1 MAETN
6 FHSTRRGS
14 KFYDFDIPKLTEQ
27 LERIANALEG
37 KNKIEEKRLV
47 LEQKKLNRRLRI
59 KESKDARIT
68 GSSEDSYESA

>member
-1 MAETN
+1 MATD
-6 FHSTRRGS
+6 FPSTRRGA

-47 LEQKKLNRRLRI
+47 LEQKKLL
-59 KESKDARIT
+59 KESKDAGIT
-68 GSSEDSYESA
+68 RSSENSDESTSENA

>member
-1 MAETN
+1 MATD
-6 FHSTRRGS
+6 FPSTRRGS

-47 LEQKKLNRRLRI
+47 LEQKKLL
-59 KESKDARIT
+59 KESTNAGIT
-68 GSSEDSYESA
+68 RSSENSDESTSENA

>member
-37 KNKIEEKRLV
+37 KNKIEEKRLI
-47 LEQKKLNRRLRI
+47 LEQKKLL
-59 KESKDARIT
+59 KETKDARVT
-68 GSSEDSYESA
+68 GSSEDSNESTPENV

>member
-47 LEQKKLNRRLRI
+47 LEQKKLL

-68 GSSEDSYESA
+68 GGSEDSDESA

>member
-1 MAETN
+1 MATD

-47 LEQKKLNRRLRI
+47 LEQKKLL
-59 KESKDARIT
+59 KESTNAGIT
-68 GSSEDSYESA
+68 RSSENSDESTSENA

>member
-47 LEQKKLNRRLRI
+47 LEQKKLL

-68 GSSEDSYESA
+68 GSSEDSDESA

>member
-37 KNKIEEKRLV
+37 KNKIEEIIRHV
-47 LEQKKLNRRLRI
+47 GSLRTTLAEI
-59 KESKDARIT
+59 FIT
-68 GSSEDSYESA
+68 HLSRHF